1 MKITWT
7 FRQPVLYINKPTR
20 AKERNTVVSAWW
32 LLLTFFAG
40 GYAGILL
47 MALMA
52 VARESEPE
60 SVGARRRA
68 RGSTV
73 PAGPNPNSAIDWVI

>member
-1 MKITWT
+1 M
-7 FRQPVLYINKPTR
+7 
-20 AKERNTVVSAWW
+20 VSAWW
-32 LLLTFFAG
+32 LLLTFVAG

-60 SVGARRRA
+60 SVGARRGA
-68 RGSTV
+68 RSSTI
-73 PAGPNPNSAIDWVI
+73 PAGPNPSSAIDWVI